1 VLPQVKR
8 PQDKYDL
15 AALHNFRKPGCLW
28 SKGIGEY
35 CDFQGPDSYRLAATE
50 SCQPEE
56 FFLRHYVGAHGLVW
70 VRLSTQ
76 ARAGLVCDLDNFVH
90 AALPTINR
98 PFALITTDGD
108 ASVPSELSRNTVS
121 ALLDNPYLVSWHTQ
135 NHDGHPHPKLKPFP
149 IGLDFHTPR
158 PETTPANLHEQ
169 LLFIRRDRRPAQE
182 LPLRVFCD
190 FRDTPE
196 RREVL
201 ATLRSCDHIEFLS
214 SRLAQAD
221 IWKRYA
227 QYPFVVSAKSNGLDC
242 HRTWELLYLGCIVI
256 TQTSPLDPL
265 FSGLP
270 VVIVRDWREV
280 RRPENLTAWIAQFGE
295 LTDQSRVWAH
305 LDPNRLLQP
314 IRVALDAA
322 GA

>member
-1 VLPQVKR
+1 
-8 PQDKYDL
+8 
-15 AALHNFRKPGCLW
+15 LW

-35 CDFQGPDSYRLAATE
+35 CDFQGPDSYRLAETE
-50 SCQPEE
+50 SCQSEE
-56 FFLRHYVGAHGLVW
+56 FFRQHYAGARGLVW

-76 ARAGLVCDLDNFVH
+76 ARDGKLCDLDNFVSV
-90 AALPTINR
+90 ALTTIRR

-108 ASVPSELSRNTVS
+108 VSVPSELSRNTVG
-121 ALLDNPYLVSWHTQ
+121 ALLNNPHLVSWHTQ
-135 NHDGHPHPKLKPFP
+135 NHDGHPHPKLRPFP

-158 PETTPANLHEQ
+158 PWTTPAR
-169 LLFIRRDRRPAQE
+169 LLSQFRSIRRGRRPVRE

-196 RREVL
+196 RRAVV
-201 ATLRSCDHIEFLS
+201 ATLRKGDHIDFLS
-214 SRLAQAD
+214 SRLPQTD
-221 IWKRYA
+221 IWQRYA

-256 TQTSPLDPL
+256 TQTSSLDPL

-270 VVIVRDWREV
+270 VVIVHDWSEV
-280 RRPENLTAWIAQFGE
+280 CRRENLAKWMVQYGE
-295 LTDQSRVWAH
+295 LTDQASVWGR

-322 GA
+322 SA